1 MIKISLLQTD
11 IVWADPLAN
20 IRQADALLKAH
31 AGSDVYVLPEMWA
44 TGFATEPEGIAE
56 PESASQALR
65 WMREAAVGHH
75 CAVCGSLAVQTAD
88 GTFRNRH
95 YFCTPDGVAHYDK
108 HHLFSYGHE
117 DRYYTAGQERTLV
130 EWCGCRFLLLTCYDL
145 RFPVWSRFT
154 SEHPFDA
161 IICVANWPQSRQT
174 VWDVL
179 TRARAIENQCYLVGV
194 NRVGND
200 DYSHYLGQSRIVDG
214 RGNVLCQCADDAEQ
228 VVTFCLDLSAL
239 ESSRQRFRVLDDADP
254 FTL

>member
-1 MIKISLLQTD
+1 MQSRERCAKALQNIDLCFMGTIDSFCNMIL
-11 IVWADPLAN
+11 
-20 IRQADALLKAH
+20 
-31 AGSDVYVLPEMWA
+31 
-44 TGFATEPEGIAE
+44 
-56 PESASQALR
+56 
-65 WMREAAVGHH
+65 
-75 CAVCGSLAVQTAD
+75 
-88 GTFRNRH
+88 
-95 YFCTPDGVAHYDK
+95 
-108 HHLFSYGHE
+108 
-117 DRYYTAGQERTLV
+117 
-130 EWCGCRFLLLTCYDL
+130 
-145 RFPVWSRFT
+145 

-161 IICVANWPQSRQT
+161 IICVANWPQSRQA